1 MQGGGTATRGNA
13 HREVT
18 QEPAGE
24 NERQM
29 EVMRQRVHV
38 ERHQHDENGVTR
50 GDASTSEANG
60 RVA

>member
-1 MQGGGTATRGNA
+1 
-13 HREVT
+13 VT